1 MMKEDLTPKQEK
13 FCQEMSKLG
22 NQRQAYKNAYNC
34 KNMKD
39 ETIDRR
45 ACELMKD
52 GKIRARLQELAEEIK
67 SEAIADAEEIQML
80 MTKLLRGEE
89 VEEVPMSLEGEFF
102 MAKKKVTPKDRIKA
116 GETLAKMRGYFD
128 IKIKVENAPQIIN
141 NVPRV
146 K

>member
-1 MMKEDLTPKQEK
+1 MGLTPKREK
-13 FCQEMSKLG
+13 FCQEMAKLG
-22 NQRQAYKNAYNC
+22 NQYQAYCNSFNA
-34 KNMKD
+34 KRMKRA
-39 ETIDRR
+39 TIDKR
-45 ACELMKD
+45 ASELMKD
-52 GKIRARLQELAEEIK
+52 GEIKGRLRELAEEIK

-146 K
+146 KK

>member
-1 MMKEDLTPKQEK
+1 MKDGLTPKREK
-13 FCQEMSKLG
+13 FCQEMAKLG
-22 NQRQAYKNAYNC
+22 NQRHAYKNSFNC
-34 KNMKD
+34 KKMKD

-89 VEEVPMSLEGEFF
+89 IEEVPMSLDGEFF